1 MKKLLAISL
10 TICLILSNI
19 IAFINPVKAD
29 EKKSILDSAKLI
41 HSDSIENHVWGLSE
55 AVTLEYKWSIKSKEK
70 DFKETFSIPD
80 ELKIENEFNSNILTS
95 EGIDLGTLNVTT
107 DGKVTVHFTDQS
119 NYIEKNNDIKGVFTF
134 NTIFNPKVVDKPGDY
149 KIDFGIGPDTYNIKI
164 VNKETY
170 SYIDEKNGDKTS
182 DKSTGNADV
191 VLTTVDSIDKNK
203 LYGAIFDLLDEA
215 GNMIR
220 EGLTTNGDGIIIIK
234 DLKPGKY
241 NFVQTKASDGYVLD
255 SMKIS
260 FEIKSGQHAS
270 INLIKENDKE
280 DMIKPNTG
288 SVMLVAVDYKSD
300 YNIPGV
306 EFKLLDYKENMLE
319 EGLVTDRNGKI
330 TIKNLKPGKYIFV
343 QTKASEGYRLD
354 SKKIE
359 FQIKNGELVV
369 VKSVNYKNGVYPPG
383 TETGGNNNNSG
394 NTNNTGKLTGLNT
407 NKPATLPQT
416 GGVLGSVG
424 ILFAGLSMVGL
435 GVYLFRV
442 KKA

>member
-19 IAFINPVKAD
+19 IAVTNPVSAD

-41 HSDSIENHVWGLSE
+41 HSDSTEKHVWGSSE

-70 DFKETFSIPD
+70 DFKETFNIPE
-80 ELKIENEFNSNILTS
+80 ELKIENDLNSNILTS

-149 KIDFGIGPDTYNIKI
+149 KINFGIGSDIYNIKI
-164 VNKETY
+164 VNEEAF
-170 SYIDEKNGDKTS
+170 SNIGEKNVDKTS
-182 DKSTGNADV
+182 DKSTGNTDV
-191 VLTTVDSIDKNK
+191 ILTTVDSIDKNK
-203 LYGAIFDLLDEA
+203 LFGAIFDLLDED

-220 EGLTTNGDGIIIIK
+220 EGLTTNGDGIITVK
-234 DLKPGKY
+234 DLKPGNY

-255 SMKIS
+255 SMKIF
-260 FEIKSGQHAS
+260 FEIKSGQQAT
-270 INLIKENDKE
+270 INLVKENDKE
-280 DMIKPNTG
+280 EMIKPNTG

-300 YNIPGV
+300 YNIPGA
-306 EFKLLDYKENMLE
+306 EFKLLDYKENMIE
-319 EGLVTDRNGKI
+319 EGLITDRNGKI

-343 QTKASEGYRLD
+343 ETKAPEGYRLD

-359 FQIKNGELVV
+359 FQIKKGELVV
-369 VKSVNYKNGVYPPG
+369 VKSVNYKNGEYPPG
-383 TETGGNNNNSG
+383 TETGGNNKNSG
-394 NTNNTGKLTGLNT
+394 NTNNNGKLTGLNIK
-407 NKPATLPQT
+407 KPATLPQT
-416 GGVLGSVG
+416 GGILGSAG